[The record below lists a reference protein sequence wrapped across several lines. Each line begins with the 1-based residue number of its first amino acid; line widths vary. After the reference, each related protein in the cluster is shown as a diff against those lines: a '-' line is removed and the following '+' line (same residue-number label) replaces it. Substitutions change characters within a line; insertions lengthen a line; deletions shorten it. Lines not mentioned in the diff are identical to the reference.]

1 MNDLKLRTKRFALDI
16 IKFCSQLPNKSEFQ
30 VISRQL
36 IRSATSVAANYRA
49 VCRAKSKPDFIN
61 KLSIV
66 EEEADESAFWIEMLA
81 ELRSGD
87 KVELARLSDEAS
99 QLTAIMVSSKKT
111 ARGN

>member
-1 MNDLKLRTKRFALDI
+1 MNDLKLRTKRFALDA
-16 IKFCSQLPNKSEFQ
+16 IKFCSQLPNKMEFQ

-61 KLSIV
+61 KLFIV
-66 EEEADESAFWIEMLA
+66 EEEADESEFWLEMLA
-81 ELRSGD
+81 ELRSSD
-87 KVELARLSDEAS
+87 KTELARLSNEAS

>member
-1 MNDLKLRTKRFALDI
+1 MNDLKLRTKRFALDT
-16 IKFCSQLPNKSEFQ
+16 IKFCSQLPNKPEFQ

-66 EEEADESAFWIEMLA
+66 EEEADESAFWLEMFA
-81 ELRSGD
+81 ELRTGD
-87 KVELARLSDEAS
+87 KVELARLSDEVF